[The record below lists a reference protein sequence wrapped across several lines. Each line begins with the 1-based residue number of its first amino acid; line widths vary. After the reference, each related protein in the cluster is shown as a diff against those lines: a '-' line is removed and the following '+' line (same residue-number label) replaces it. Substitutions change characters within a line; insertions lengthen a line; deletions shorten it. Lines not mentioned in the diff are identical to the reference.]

1 MVNDLATRLQSALG
15 DAYRLERELG
25 GGGMS
30 RVFVVHDQVLGRDVV
45 VKVLAPELAEG
56 LSAERFAREVR
67 LAARLQH
74 PNVVPVLAAG
84 ASGDGLP
91 YYTMP
96 FIAGASLRDRL
107 TGGPVPLSEALTLLR
122 DVARALAYAH
132 EHGIVHRDIKP
143 ENVLLTG
150 GAAVVADFGIAR
162 AVSAAGSG
170 PALTQAGMAV
180 GTPAYM
186 APEQAA
192 GHDDVDHRAD
202 LYAWGLMA
210 WETLAGCHPFAEAR
224 SPLALIGAQ
233 LARIPAPLA
242 TMRPDV
248 PSGLATLIAQCLA
261 KDPAERPADAKV
273 LLRALDAVAI
283 TPAATLVAPPTAVA
297 TPQSAPATRTLA
309 VLPIVNTSG
318 DPENEHFSDGLTD
331 ELIGALSTVPA
342 LRVTGRTS
350 SFALKGKGLGVSDV
364 ARMLGV
370 DTMLEG
376 SARRAGTRL
385 KARVQ
390 LVSADGNVL
399 WAEAYDR
406 TLTDVFEVQEEIAQA
421 VVNALRVKLGAGH
434 GPIVRPPT
442 TDIVAHDL
450 YLKGRAALR
459 EGHPDALRR
468 SVALYEQAVERDPG
482 FAAAWAAMA
491 YSYIML
497 PIVGDQPARET
508 AAPAHRV
515 AARAVE
521 LDDRLAAAHLA
532 MGHVCFSS
540 DLDVSAAARNVRRAI
555 ELDPGNPDAHQFYA
569 IVLKCERHF
578 SDAEAHAL
586 RALAGDP
593 LHPFMHL
600 TLGWIYLETGRA
612 TQGLPYLERAVE
624 IAPYFTLGREILV
637 HAYLALARHEDAL
650 REVRRAVEVGGRRDR
665 ALNAYVHATQGRAAE
680 ARAIL
685 AELEAPDELP
695 HAPSC
700 QVAYAYVALGD
711 MDTAIRWIERAF
723 EERDP
728 HLNGLATIPAYEPLW
743 SDARYPALVARLRHE
758 PLPM

>member
-1 MVNDLATRLQSALG
+1 
-15 DAYRLERELG
+15 
-25 GGGMS
+25 MS
-30 RVFVVHDQVLGRDVV
+30 RVFVVHDQALGRDVV

-96 FIAGASLRDRL
+96 FIAGASLRDHL
-107 TGGPVPLSEALTLLR
+107 TSGPLPLVEAVTLLR
-122 DVARALAYAH
+122 DIARALAYAH
-132 EHGIVHRDIKP
+132 GHGIVHRDIKP

-150 GAAVVADFGIAR
+150 GVAVVADFGIAR

-192 GHDDVDHRAD
+192 GGDDVDHRAD
-202 LYAWGLMA
+202 LYAWGLVA
-210 WETLAGCHPFAEAR
+210 WETLAGRHPFAEAR

-233 LARIPAPLA
+233 ITRAPAPLA

-248 PSGLATLIAQCLA
+248 PAALATLVARCLA
-261 KDPAERPADAKV
+261 KDPADRPADASE
-273 LLRALDAVAI
+273 LLRALDSVALTPPPTPGAPAAAVASPQRI
-283 TPAATLVAPPTAVA
+283 SAPP
-297 TPQSAPATRTLA
+297 TLA

-331 ELIGALSTVPA
+331 ELIGALSTIPA

-350 SFALKGKGLGVSDV
+350 SFALKGKGLRVSEV

-376 SARRAGTRL
+376 SVRRAGMRL

-390 LVSADGNVL
+390 LVSADGSVL

-421 VVNALRVKLGAGH
+421 VVNALRVKLGAAH

-442 TDIVAHDL
+442 ADLVAHDL
-450 YLKGRAALR
+450 YLRGRAAVR

-468 SVALYEQAVERDPG
+468 SIALFEQAVERDPG

-491 YSYIML
+491 YSYILL
-497 PIVGDQPARET
+497 PIVGDQPARDI
-508 AAPAHRV
+508 AAPAHQV
-515 AARAVE
+515 VTRALE

-532 MGHVCFSS
+532 MGHVSFSS
-540 DLDVSAAARNVRRAI
+540 DLDVAAAARNVRRAI
-555 ELDPGNPDAHQFYA
+555 ELDPGNPDAHQFFA

-578 SDAEAHAL
+578 RDAEAHAL

-593 LHPFMHL
+593 LHPFMHM
-600 TLGWIYLETGRA
+600 TLGWVYLETGRA
-612 TQGLPYLERAVE
+612 PQGLPYLERAVE
-624 IAPYFTLGREILV
+624 IAPFFTLGREILV
-637 HAYLALARHEDAL
+637 HAYLALGRHEDAL
-650 REVRRAVEVGGRRDR
+650 REVRRAMEVGGRRDR
-665 ALNAYVHATQGRAAE
+665 ALSAYVHATLGRRAE
-680 ARAIL
+680 ARAML
-685 AELEAPDELP
+685 AELEAPNELP
-695 HAPSC
+695 GAPSC
-700 QVAYAYVALGD
+700 QIAYAYAALGEV
-711 MDTAIRWIERAF
+711 DTAIRWIEHAF
-723 EERDP
+723 EQRDP
-728 HLNGLATIPAYEPLW
+728 HLNGLATIPSYDPLR
-743 SDARYPALVARLRHE
+743 SDARFPALVARLKHE
-758 PLPM
+758 PVPM

>member
-1 MVNDLATRLQSALG
+1 
-15 DAYRLERELG
+15 
-25 GGGMS
+25 
-30 RVFVVHDQVLGRDVV
+30 
-45 VKVLAPELAEG
+45 
-56 LSAERFAREVR
+56 
-67 LAARLQH
+67 QH

-84 ASGDGLP
+84 ASSDGLP

-107 TGGPVPLSEALTLLR
+107 TSGPLPLSEALTLLR

-162 AVSAAGSG
+162 AVSAAGNA

-192 GHDDVDHRAD
+192 GHEDVDHRAD
-202 LYAWGLMA
+202 LYAWGLVA
-210 WETLAGCHPFAEAR
+210 WETLAGCHPFADAR

-233 LARIPAPLA
+233 LTRTPAPLI
-242 TMRPDV
+242 TKRPDA
-248 PSGLATLIAQCLA
+248 PAALAAVIAQCLA
-261 KDPAERPADAKV
+261 KDPAERPAGAKE

-283 TPAATLVAPPTAVA
+283 TPPPTLAA
-297 TPQSAPATRTLA
+297 AQSAASSTRTLA

-390 LVSADGNVL
+390 LVSADGSVL

-421 VVNALRVKLGAGH
+421 VVSALRVKLGAGH

-459 EGHPDALRR
+459 EGHPEALGR
-468 SVALYEQAVERDPG
+468 SIALYEQAVERDPG

-491 YSYIML
+491 YTYIML
-497 PIVGDQPARET
+497 PIVGDQPAREI
-508 AAPAHRV
+508 AEPAHRV
-515 AARAVE
+515 AARALD

-540 DLDVSAAARNVRRAI
+540 DLDVAASARSVRRAI

-578 SDAEAHAL
+578 SEAEAHAL

-593 LHPFMHL
+593 LHPFMPM
-600 TLGWIYLETGRA
+600 TLGWIYLESGRA
-612 TQGLPYLERAVE
+612 AQGLPYLERAVE
-624 IAPYFTLGREILV
+624 VAPYFTLGREILV
-637 HAYLALARHEDAL
+637 HAYLALGRHEDAL
-650 REVRRAVEVGGRRDR
+650 REAQRAVEVGGRRDR
-665 ALNAYVHATQGRAAE
+665 ALHAYVHAVQGRHAE

-685 AELEAPDELP
+685 AELEAPSELAR
-695 HAPSC
+695 APSC
-700 QVAYAYVALGD
+700 QIAYAYVALGE

-723 EERDP
+723 EQRDP
-728 HLNGLATIPAYEPLW
+728 HLNGLATIPAYERLW

-758 PLPM
+758 PLPA